1 MEKGFRN
8 KQATRQW
15 VVKKLEDKI
24 REQPSLKYNE
34 ALDFFK
40 KEYGVHIVERKI
52 FRAMKEAKELVEGSE
67 KE

>member
-1 MEKGFRN
+1 M
-8 KQATRQW
+8 
-15 VVKKLEDKI
+15 KKLEDKI